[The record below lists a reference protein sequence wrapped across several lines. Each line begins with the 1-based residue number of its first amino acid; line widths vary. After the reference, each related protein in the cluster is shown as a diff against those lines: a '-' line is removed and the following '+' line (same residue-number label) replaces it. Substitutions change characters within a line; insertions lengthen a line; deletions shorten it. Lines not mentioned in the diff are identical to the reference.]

1 MSITVPNP
9 FNLVVQK
16 LTSIHVGRRLALV
29 ATLLVVPTMTQA
41 TYSIVAT
48 DSKTRQVGGSATSCI
63 GSIPISII
71 YGSAPNHGA
80 IHAQARFDYFI
91 SFNLL
96 NKAAHLLAK
105 NTPAAAVIGVITDPK
120 VDPRYSERQ
129 YGVVEFGRAAGYT
142 GTANNSYANDIQ
154 GTIETYAYS
163 IQGNLLTS
171 QAVLDQAKAAFVS
184 GGCDLADRLMLAL
197 EAGAQNGEGDQR
209 CTPNGIPSD
218 SAFIHVD
225 AADKTVVLHLE
236 AVGTAPTS
244 PLLKLRNQ
252 YNAWRKDNPCPK
264 PILNEN

>member
-1 MSITVPNP
+1 MNITVPNR
-9 FNLVVQK
+9 FDLVVQK
-16 LTSIHVGRRLALV
+16 LTSILVGRRLALV
-29 ATLLVVPTMTQA
+29 ATLLVVPMTTQA

-63 GSIPISII
+63 GSIPVSII

-80 IHAQARFDYFI
+80 IHAQARFDFTSIYI
-91 SFNLL
+91 L
-96 NKAAHLLAK
+96 KMVAHLLAK
-105 NTPAAAVIGVITDPK
+105 NTPAAVIGVITDPE
-120 VDPRYSERQ
+120 VDPMYSERQ

-154 GTIETYAYS
+154 GTFETYAYS
-163 IQGNLLTS
+163 IQGNILTS

-236 AVGTAPTS
+236 VVGTAPTS
-244 PLLKLRNQ
+244 PLLKLQTQ

-264 PILNEN
+264 SILNEN